1 VFIRLITVL
10 AVLAT
15 VGLLAACGDGGGNKS
30 NGGGAGKASER
41 LSVAEYKA
49 KLAELDKRETK
60 VHAEAEK
67 ALKATDVDEIKSR
80 LEAFA
85 ADQEKLG
92 DDLDALKPPANAEA
106 ANAQVARGARLLATE
121 VQAIVDTLSP
131 NMTPKLALLV
141 VENGLGRAKGSAELD
156 AGLKALSKLGYK
168 GE

>member
-1 VFIRLITVL
+1 VSTRLTTAL
-10 AVLAT
+10 AVLAAA
-15 VGLLAACGDGGGNKS
+15 VLLAACGADESGAGDGGNKGS
-30 NGGGAGKASER
+30 GR
-41 LSVAEYKA
+41 LSVAAYKA
-49 KLAELDKRETK
+49 ELAKLDERETK

-67 ALKATDVDEIKSR
+67 ALKAGSVEEIKSR

-92 DDLDALKPPANAEA
+92 DDLDALNPPANAEA
-106 ANAQVARGARLLATE
+106 ANARVARGARLLATE
-121 VQAIVDTLSP
+121 VQAIVDTLTP